1 MLTSSPGSSDLAIA
15 RTGAEAVIRI
25 GLMLVLV
32 YWCFTIA
39 QPFLVPIVWG
49 MIIAVAVHPG
59 FIILRRQLGERGGV
73 AAWIVTLL
81 LLVVL
86 IVPLSA
92 LTRAL
97 IENGAE
103 MAHAL
108 SSGAVAIPE
117 PPPAVANWPVIG
129 KPIDQFWRLALVNI
143 GTALAQIAPIL
154 RGVGEWLLAFVAGA
168 GFGLVGFL
176 VAIIIAGVLLAHDT
190 AGAQVADAVATRLVG
205 DRGRD
210 LVDLAE
216 RTVRSV
222 ARGIIGTAL
231 IQTTLVAVGLFAVGM
246 PGAAFLTLI
255 CFLLCVVQIGP
266 TLVLVGTGIWVFSE
280 SGTVTFVLFV
290 GWSIIAGFSDNF
302 LRPYLMSRGGD
313 VPLAVIFI
321 GAIGGLL
328 AHGLIGLFVGPIVFA
343 LGFRLFQAWLH
354 PTAAER
360 DAGRSASHSI
370 TDGT

>member
-1 MLTSSPGSSDLAIA
+1 MPTASPGSSDLAIA
-15 RTGAEAVIRI
+15 RTGAEAVIRV
-25 GLMLVLV
+25 GLLLVLV

-39 QPFLVPIVWG
+39 EPFLVPIVWG

-59 FIILRRQLGERGGV
+59 YTLLRRQLGERGGI

-81 LLVVL
+81 LLVLL

-103 MAHAL
+103 MARAL
-108 SSGAVAIPE
+108 SSGAVIIPE
-117 PPPAVANWPVIG
+117 PPPGVASWPVIG
-129 KPIDQFWRLALVNI
+129 KPIDQFWRLALNNI
-143 GTALAQIAPIL
+143 GTALAQVAPIL
-154 RGVGEWLLAFVAGA
+154 RGLGEWLLAFLAGA

-176 VAIIIAGVLLAHDT
+176 VAIIIAGVLLAHDM
-190 AGAQVADAVATRLVG
+190 AGGQVADAVATRLVG

-231 IQTTLVAVGLFAVGM
+231 IQTTLVAIGLFAVGI

-266 TLVLVGTGIWVFSE
+266 TLVLVGAGIWVFTE
-280 SGTVTFVLFV
+280 SSTAAFVLFV
-290 GWSIIAGFSDNF
+290 GWSVLAGFSDNF

-321 GAIGGLL
+321 GAVGGLL
-328 AHGLIGLFVGPIVFA
+328 AHGLIGLFVGPVVFA
-343 LGFRLFQAWLH
+343 LGFRLFQAWLQRS
-354 PTAAER
+354 PIES
-360 DAGRSASHSI
+360 GMSPSASH
-370 TDGT
+370 TVAGGA